1 MALVKFIGNTKEKM
15 VDNIRDI
22 CGWGENIA
30 IAVAYLKSSGYN
42 SIKNTLLGK
51 NIRILV
57 GFDFWLTDVEPLR
70 KILKE
75 GYLCKIYKTP
85 MSDDEKS
92 YHPKI
97 YIAKRKN
104 EVRIL
109 IGSSNLTNG
118 GLYSNIEGNIL
129 LSGNVDEPVI
139 SDVLEFFEEKWKS
152 SLSKNLDNYLL
163 NEYADLKS
171 EYEKHTKQ
179 IHSKPSFV
187 SKKDNISSRGNS
199 VIICMSREHD
209 MDNMYNKLVGVPI
222 RAKKLAFENIKKGT
236 RLFIYYIGHGI
247 SKVAEALGKPYL
259 DNTVIN
265 EWKDG
270 LPETYPVRV
279 KTKLLHHYSTSIK
292 MGKLQELGV
301 CRVDTG
307 TKIVGY
313 HLQSSVIPISDNDGD
328 TIEDE
333 LNQ

>member
-1 MALVKFIGNTKEKM
+1 
-15 VDNIRDI
+15 
-22 CGWGENIA
+22 
-30 IAVAYLKSSGYN
+30 
-42 SIKNTLLGK
+42 
-51 NIRILV
+51 
-57 GFDFWLTDVEPLR
+57 
-70 KILKE
+70 
-75 GYLCKIYKTP
+75 

-209 MDNMYNKLVGVPI
+209 MGNMYNKLVGVPI